1 MTRISVYAWD
11 YAAELTL
18 KQGGG
23 TFNGEGFVSKPDNGY
38 IVGGVVPSE
47 IIQMGGI
54 LTARSLAER
63 LAHFRAKHGVHFSN
77 RTACYVGTWK
87 DGADN
92 IHLDVSEWVPTFKQA
107 IALAVY
113 RKEAAIWDVAAG
125 KEVSTLPAHIG
136 IEEAYA
142 IAGK

>member
-1 MTRISVYAWD
+1 MTRISVHDWG
-11 YAAELTL
+11 YAAELTM

-38 IVGGVVPSE
+38 IVGGVVPTETIE
-47 IIQMGGI
+47 ITEATTIG
-54 LTARSLAER
+54 RVAEK

-77 RTACYVGTWK
+77 RTACYIGTWQHGK
-87 DGADN
+87 YIDF
-92 IHLDVSEWVPTFKQA
+92 DVSERVPTFKQA

-142 IAGK
+142 VAGK